1 MTIGDLI
8 EFGAETQEGL
18 KRCLNNE
25 DFYLRMVK
33 KMPGDANFQKL
44 YDAMKAG
51 DQDAAFAAAHA
62 LKGALGNLALTPI
75 FAPVSEL
82 TELLRVHTRQ
92 DCTALLE
99 TIRQRQAELSN
110 ICAE

>member
-1 MTIGDLI
+1 MTLNDLI
-8 EFGAETQEGL
+8 EFGADTQTGL

-44 YDAMKAG
+44 YDAMNAG
-51 DQDAAFAAAHA
+51 DQDAAFSAAHA

-75 FAPVSEL
+75 SAPVAEL
-82 TELLRVHTRQ
+82 TELLRAHAQQ

-99 TIRQRQAELSN
+99 TIRQGQETLTR
-110 ICAE
+110 ICEG

>member
-1 MTIGDLI
+1 MTIDDLI
-8 EFGAETQEGL
+8 HFGADTQDGL

-44 YDAMKAG
+44 YDAMKAK

-62 LKGALGNLALTPI
+62 LKGALGNLALTPV
-75 FAPVSEL
+75 FVPGAEL
-82 TELLRVHTRQ
+82 TELLRAHTRQ
-92 DCTALLE
+92 DCTVLLE
-99 TIRQRQAELSN
+99 TIRREQEMLSR
-110 ICAE
+110 ICEE

>member
-1 MTIGDLI
+1 MTIGDLVD
-8 EFGAETQEGL
+8 FGADTQAGL
-18 KRCLNNE
+18 KRCLDNE

-44 YDAMKAG
+44 YDAMAAG
-51 DQDAAFAAAHA
+51 DQDAAFDAAHS

-75 FAPVSEL
+75 FAPVAEL
-82 TELLRVHTRQ
+82 TELLRAHSRQ

-99 TIRQRQAELSN
+99 TIRHGQETLSK
-110 ICAE
+110 ICAG

>member
-44 YDAMKAG
+44 YDAMNAG
-51 DQDAAFAAAHA
+51 DQDAAFSAAHA

-75 FAPVSEL
+75 FAPVAEL
-82 TELLRVHTRQ
+82 TELLRAHTQQ
-92 DCTALLE
+92 DCAALLE
-99 TIRQRQAELSN
+99 TIRQGQEALGK
-110 ICAE
+110 ICAD

>member
-1 MTIGDLI
+1 MTLNDLI
-8 EFGAETQEGL
+8 EFGADTQTGL

-51 DQDAAFAAAHA
+51 DQGVAFSAAHA

-75 FAPVSEL
+75 FTPVAEL
-82 TELLRVHTRQ
+82 TELLRAHSQQ
-92 DCTALLE
+92 DCSALLE
-99 TIRQRQAELSN
+99 TIRQGQEALSR
-110 ICAE
+110 ICEG

>member
-8 EFGAETQEGL
+8 DFGADTQEGL

-25 DFYLRMVK
+25 EFYLRMVK

-44 YDAMKAG
+44 YDAMAAG
-51 DQDAAFAAAHA
+51 DQNAAFDAAHS

-75 FAPVSEL
+75 FAPVAEL
-82 TELLRVHTRQ
+82 TELLRAHSRQ

-99 TIRQRQAELSN
+99 TIRRGQETLSR

>member
-1 MTIGDLI
+1 MTINDLI
-8 EFGAETQEGL
+8 TFGADTQEGL

-25 DFYLRMVK
+25 GFYLRMVQ

-44 YDAMKAG
+44 YDAMAAG
-51 DQDAAFAAAHA
+51 DQDAAFDAAHS

-75 FAPVSEL
+75 FAPVAEL
-82 TELLRVHTRQ
+82 TELLRAHSRQ

-99 TIRQRQAELSN
+99 TIRRGQETLN
-110 ICAE
+110 KICAE

>member
-1 MTIGDLI
+1 MTIGDLVD
-8 EFGAETQEGL
+8 FGADTQAGL
-18 KRCLNNE
+18 KRCLDNE

-75 FAPVSEL
+75 FTPVAEL
-82 TELLRVHTRQ
+82 TELLRAHSQQ

-99 TIRQRQAELSN
+99 TIRRGQEALSR

>member
-1 MTIGDLI
+1 MTISDLI
-8 EFGAETQEGL
+8 DFGADTQEGL

-25 DFYLRMVK
+25 EFYLRMVK

-51 DQDAAFAAAHA
+51 DQDAAFSAAHA

-75 FAPVSEL
+75 SVPVAEL
-82 TELLRVHTRQ
+82 TELLRAHTQQ
-92 DCTALLE
+92 DCSALLE
-99 TIRQRQAELSN
+99 TIRQGQEKLSR